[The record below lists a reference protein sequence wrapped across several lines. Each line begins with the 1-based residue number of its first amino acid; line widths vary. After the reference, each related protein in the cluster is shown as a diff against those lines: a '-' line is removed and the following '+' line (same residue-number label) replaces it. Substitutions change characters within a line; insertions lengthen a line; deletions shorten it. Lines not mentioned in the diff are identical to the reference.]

1 LTLSLP
7 TVYPITDT
15 TISGLSHARQVE
27 ALAAGGATIVQL
39 RDKTA
44 SPRAFYDA
52 VIDALKVAGPLGVK
66 IIVNDRAD
74 IAVAAGAA
82 GVHLGQEDLPV
93 EYARKLVGSSRIV
106 GYSTHSIEQAIAAD
120 ALDIDYIA
128 IGPIFETTSKQN
140 PDPVLGLDA
149 IRRIKPSIHK
159 PLVAIGGM
167 TLERAQLVI
176 EAGAD
181 CVALTSDL
189 IGAADIAARARL
201 FIEQLR

>member
-181 CVALTSDL
+181 CVALISDL

>member
-1 LTLSLP
+1 MTLSLP

-181 CVALTSDL
+181 CVALISDL